1 MSARPK
7 SAAKP
12 GRTTESGREPRS
24 RDVDVVCELTCEDP
38 ETILSLADSLG
49 RLFADLWFA
58 GKLDHL
64 ALGV

>member
-1 MSARPK
+1 
-7 SAAKP
+7 
-12 GRTTESGREPRS
+12 
-24 RDVDVVCELTCEDP
+24 VDVVCELTCEDP